1 MTQQSPPSTQDDFL
15 AVQFPVGLTEA
26 GTNVCAVVQPRV
38 LVHARLCLG
47 SSAWCASF
55 LSNFLS
61 TCARLNCFLY
71 VIDSHLIWTPS
82 LFLFWHFPPVS
93 PSRSCPPLCTH
104 SMVKKKQ
111 KPKCNNMI

>member
-15 AVQFPVGLTEA
+15 AVQFPVGLTET
-26 GTNVCAVVQPRV
+26 GTNVCAVVQLRV

-82 LFLFWHFPPVS
+82 LFLFWHFPPRLSISILSALVYT
-93 PSRSCPPLCTH
+93 LDG
-104 SMVKKKQ
+104 KKKNKNQ
-111 KPKCNNMI
+111 NAII